1 MPPIDPRVSVVLP
14 VHNAAAYLV
23 EAVESIRCQSLTE
36 WEMHVIDDG
45 SSDDSAAI
53 LERFAAADPRILFTS
68 RPNRGLA
75 ATLNEGIDRARCDL
89 VALMN
94 ADDVSHPGRLEAQ
107 LRFLTT
113 HPRVAVLGTQTRLLI
128 DGHPSTVTSRLPLS
142 PHETRAFLATASP
155 LAHPSVMLRRGA
167 VIEAGGY
174 RPHLVPAEDYDL
186 WTRVAERHDLA
197 NLPQILLDYRI
208 HAGQASA
215 QQIQSVAIATLLVR
229 AGQKRKR
236 ASGID
241 MLVNPVPPDR
251 AAAAAMGIGDGVI
264 ASEIRQ
270 TVLGRAE
277 SVLAA
282 TGSGARAR
290 SVLEAIDD
298 SPTSQA
304 DPMRWQ
310 ATHDWLDGRVAWGE
324 GRRLAALR
332 LLVTAA
338 LHDASLARR
347 LVAAGIR
354 RARPGRISEHPP
366 LPETTGAT
374 PDADQPV

>member
-1 MPPIDPRVSVVLP
+1 MVPPAPRISVILP

-23 EAVESIRCQSLTE
+23 EAVESIRCQSLPD

-45 SSDDSAAI
+45 SADDSAAI
-53 LERFAAADPRILFTS
+53 LGRFAAADPRILFTS

-107 LRFLTT
+107 LGFLAT

-142 PHETRAFLATASP
+142 PQAARAFLATASP
-155 LAHPSVMLRRGA
+155 LAHPSVMFRRGA

-197 NLPQILLDYRI
+197 NLPQTLLDYRI

-215 QQIQSVAIATLLVR
+215 QQIESVAIATLLVR
-229 AGQKRKR
+229 TGQQQKRSSS
-236 ASGID
+236 AD
-241 MLVNPVPPDR
+241 LLVNPAPPDR
-251 AAAAAMGIGDGVI
+251 ATAAALGIGDQVI
-264 ASEIRQ
+264 DSEIRQ
-270 TVLGRAE
+270 TALGRAE
-277 SVLAA
+277 SILAA
-282 TGSGARAR
+282 TGSGARAKA
-290 SVLEAIDD
+290 VLEAIDD
-298 SPTSQA
+298 SPTAQA

-310 ATHDWLDGRVAWGE
+310 ATHDWLDGRVAWCE

-332 LLVTAA
+332 LVLTAA

-347 LVAAGIR
+347 LVAAGLR
-354 RARPGRISEHPP
+354 RARPG
-366 LPETTGAT
+366 
-374 PDADQPV
+374 